1 MIFFFFHKI
10 SNIEIFTFSE
20 KKLIQKRKKYF
31 KGKYNKWGKIYQSN
45 YYNFC
50 LYKILMENDS
60 FSSIFLIFFL
70 YRYIK
75 FIQIDYNIQI
85 DYFLEAVHKV
95 FNYIMSVKTSNKD
108 LYLRDNDGL
117 KLFASDRSRQPSIK

>member
-1 MIFFFFHKI
+1 
-10 SNIEIFTFSE
+10 
-20 KKLIQKRKKYF
+20 
-31 KGKYNKWGKIYQSN
+31 
-45 YYNFC
+45 
-50 LYKILMENDS
+50 MENDS

-95 FNYIMSVKTSNKD
+95 FNYIMSVETSNKD

-117 KLFASDRSRQPSIK
+117 KLYCIW